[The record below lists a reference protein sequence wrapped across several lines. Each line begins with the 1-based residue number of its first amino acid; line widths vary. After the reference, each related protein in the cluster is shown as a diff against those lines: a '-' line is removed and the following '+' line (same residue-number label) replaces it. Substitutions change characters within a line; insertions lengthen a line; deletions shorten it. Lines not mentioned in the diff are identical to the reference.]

1 MEYAIIDYKTK
12 NRVFDFNNAKLDTP
26 SGQLYLQHLTEKG
39 YYSQKA
45 LRINFEYSYF
55 NDGGVDCLIISKE
68 TAIFLIEN
76 YTNLNGK
83 IFQTYEQR
91 KKTEKAAG
99 DLAWCSSM
107 KDPYD
112 VG

>member
-1 MEYAIIDYKTK
+1 
-12 NRVFDFNNAKLDTP
+12 
-26 SGQLYLQHLTEKG
+26 
-39 YYSQKA
+39 
-45 LRINFEYSYF
+45 
-55 NDGGVDCLIISKE
+55 LIISKE

-91 KKTEKAAG
+91 KKTEKAVG